1 MKRHPLLR
9 PLSDEHHRALVIA
22 RRTRRAA
29 EARRD
34 SKSLAK
40 IWLDVKERFAAELEP
55 HFRVEEAWLFP
66 ALEAAGESAPVAR
79 ARADHARLRELARA
93 EPDAATALAFAELLQ
108 SHVRFEER
116 ELFPRAERL
125 LAPDPSALAPQLA
138 EAVRQA
144 VIAAALD
151 GYEQA
156 SISGLCH
163 EGAWEAAVSAMR
175 TAPLGPVTERAVAE
189 ALAPTG
195 LDQDLR
201 VRLRR
206 GE

>member
-9 PLSDEHHRALVIA
+9 PLSDEHHRALVLA
-22 RRTRRAA
+22 RRVRRAA

-34 SKSLAK
+34 AKSLAK
-40 IWLDVKERFAAELEP
+40 TWLDVVERFAAELEP

-66 ALEAAGESAPVAR
+66 ALEAAGEGAPVER

-93 EPDAATALAFAELLQ
+93 EADAATALAFAELLA

-125 LAPDPSALAPQLA
+125 LAPDLRALAPQLG

-144 VIAAALD
+144 LIAAALD

-156 SISGLCH
+156 SISGLCR
-163 EGAWEAAVSAMR
+163 EGAWEAAVGAMR
-175 TAPLGPVTERAVAE
+175 AAVLEPVTGRAVAE
-189 ALAPTG
+189 ALAPPR